1 MLFRSLVMP
10 EIEQRERMRLMRAH
24 VRERNVYRWAGQILL
39 DASRLRKRQ
48 RVQEFQNGN

>member
-1 MLFRSLVMP
+1 
-10 EIEQRERMRLMRAH
+10 

-48 RVQEFQNGN
+48 RVKEFEEGI